1 VRAFFK
7 LPSLKNRHESY
18 VVKVNW
24 VYGSILLS
32 SDCWQHVSSVYKL
45 GLYGVCLKNI
55 TIMIISFSGFSGERL
70 SLYRFLIILPFFER
84 IYLIILWLNGAVD
97 LVLPCITFLE

>member
-1 VRAFFK
+1 
-7 LPSLKNRHESY
+7 
-18 VVKVNW
+18 